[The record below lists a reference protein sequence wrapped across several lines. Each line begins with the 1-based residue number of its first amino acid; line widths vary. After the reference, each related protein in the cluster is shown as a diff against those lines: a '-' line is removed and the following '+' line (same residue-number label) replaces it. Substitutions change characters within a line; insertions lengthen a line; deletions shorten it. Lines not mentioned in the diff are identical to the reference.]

1 MKKLIFILSAL
12 LISVHTT
19 ANENKI
25 YFSGEYSDAAFEL
38 FVQSVME
45 QTGARF
51 FYDKSF
57 VKDIKITARGDNLE
71 LGEVLD
77 NFLSGIGL
85 FYYIDKEKNVFV
97 TGKVRLITSLPEY
110 SFFRKEQL
118 DTVSDDE
125 NGLTDI
131 EKMYIEGR
139 KSTTTKIINIG
150 QRSSNPDKR
159 PVTIRGR
166 IKDKETGEPLIGA
179 TVYIEEL
186 SEGYATDVNGRF
198 FIHILPGRYNTFFNC
213 LGMQEEH
220 YDLHIYSTGE
230 LNVDM
235 VKTLIPINEV
245 TIKAQQYD
253 KVRSMNMGFEHLTA
267 KTIKEIPFVLGE
279 KDVIKVAQMLPGVQN
294 VGEGSSGVYV
304 RGSAADQNMFFINK
318 VPVYNPS
325 HLFGFFSSFSPDIIK
340 DFSFYK
346 SNIPAKYG
354 SRLSSFFDISAR
366 QGNKKRYTA
375 RGGISPITGHLAVEG
390 PIKKEK
396 SSFVVSG
403 RSTYSDWLLRR
414 LHDADLRNSEA
425 YFYDLATSLNFE
437 INEKNIA
444 KVFGYY
450 SEDKFTLGTTNKYEY
465 SNAGASVNWWHQYSS
480 SLSSDIS
487 AAYGSYS
494 FSTVDST
501 VLHSAYKQDYKI
513 DHFEFRNDFI
523 WDKIVGHRITFGA
536 NFVLYKLDRGKVL
549 PAGPISL
556 RKPVYMGK
564 ENGLEG
570 AVYIA
575 DEFRLLPR
583 LTLYSGIR
591 YSFFALTGP
600 MDVFDYIPG
609 SPRNSE
615 YITDTLNFT
624 SSDIV
629 KFYSGPEYRASLK
642 YSTGQYSSVKFSY
655 NRTRQYIFML
665 SNTIAI
671 SPTDQWKLADYHII
685 PPCADQISA
694 GFYKDLSKL
703 DITFSSEIYYKKT
716 KNIVEYKDGAS
727 FISSPFIES
736 EVLQGNQT
744 AYGLELMIKKN
755 SGRLTG
761 WLSATLSKSETHV
774 DGNYS
779 WEKINEGLAFPS
791 NYDKPVALNTVINF
805 RMSRR
810 LSISSNIVYN
820 SGRPVTYPISL
831 YYIERQEHYFYSSRN
846 KYRIPD
852 YFRVDLSFNLEGN
865 LKAKKLGHSFW
876 MLNFYNLTG
885 RKNAY
890 SVYFKSEDGKMKGY
904 KLSIFGIPV
913 VTVSWN
919 FKFGN
924 YASD

>member
-1 MKKLIFILSAL
+1 MKKAFLILFTL
-12 LISVHTT
+12 LVSICVAAS
-19 ANENKI
+19 EIKI
-25 YFSGEYSDAAFEL
+25 YFSADFNNTDFGL
-38 FVQSVME
+38 FAQSVRE
-45 QTGARF
+45 QTGTLF
-51 FYDKSF
+51 FYEKSW
-57 VKDIKITARGDNLE
+57 VRDIKITLSGDSLE
-71 LGEVLD
+71 LGEVLEPLLAD
-77 NFLSGIGL
+77 KGL
-85 FYYIDKEKNVFV
+85 FYFIDKEKNVLITNKVSLVTALPDYEFIQDKQQDTVV
-97 TGKVRLITSLPEY
+97 TGEDI
-110 SFFRKEQL
+110 
-118 DTVSDDE
+118 
-125 NGLTDI
+125 LTDI

-139 KSTTTKIINIG
+139 KSSTTRVITVG
-150 QRSSNPDKR
+150 QKSSNPDKR
-159 PVTIRGR
+159 PVTLKGR
-166 IKDKETGEPLIGA
+166 VKDKETGEPLIGA

-186 SEGYATDVNGRF
+186 SEGYATNINGRF
-198 FIHILPGRYNTFFNC
+198 FIHMPPGRYNTFFNC

-220 YDLHIYSTGE
+220 YDLQIYSSGE

-235 VKTLIPINEV
+235 EKKLIPINEV

-253 KVRSMNMGFEHLTA
+253 KVRSMSMGFEHLTA

-279 KDVIKVAQMLPGVQN
+279 KDVIKVAFMLPGVQS
-294 VGEGSSGVYV
+294 VGEGSSGIYV

-346 SNIPAKYG
+346 SNIPARYG
-354 SRLSSFFDISAR
+354 GRLSSFFDISAR

-375 RGGISPITGHLAVEG
+375 RGGISPVTGHLAVEG

-396 SSFVVSG
+396 SSFIVSG
-403 RSTYSDWLLRR
+403 RSTYSDWLLSS

-425 YFYDLATSLNFE
+425 FFYDLAASLNFDF
-437 INEKNIA
+437 NENNIVE
-444 KVFGYY
+444 VFGYY
-450 SEDKFTLGTTNKYEY
+450 SEDRFTLSTTNKYEY
-465 SNAGASVNWWHQYSS
+465 SNAGSSVNWWHQYSPF
-480 SLSSDIS
+480 LSSDIS

-501 VLHSAYKQDYKI
+501 VLHNAYKQDYKI
-513 DHFEFRNDFI
+513 DHLELRDDFV
-523 WDKIVGHRITFGA
+523 WDKIPEHKVTFGA
-536 NFVLYKLDRGKVL
+536 NFILYKLDRGKVL
-549 PAGPISL
+549 PAGPESL
-556 RKPVYMGK
+556 RKPVYMGE

-570 AVYIA
+570 ALYVA

-583 LTLYSGIR
+583 LTLYGGIR

-600 MDVFDYIPG
+600 QDVFKYIPE
-609 SPRNSE
+609 SPRSIE
-615 YITDTLNFT
+615 YITDTLNFA
-624 SSDIV
+624 SAEIV

-685 PPCADQISA
+685 PPYADQISA
-694 GFYKDLSKL
+694 GFYKDLSKK
-703 DITFSSEIYYKKT
+703 DIILSSEIYYKKVQ
-716 KNIVEYKDGAS
+716 NIVEYKDGAN
-727 FISSPFIES
+727 FISSPHTES
-736 EVLQGNQT
+736 EVLQGIQT
-744 AYGLELMIKKN
+744 AYGLEIMIKKN

-761 WLSATLSKSETHV
+761 WLSATLSKSETQV

-779 WEKINEGLAFPS
+779 WEKINEGLTFPS
-791 NYDKPVALNTVINF
+791 NYDKPVSLNTVMNY

-810 LSISSNIVYN
+810 LSMSANVVYT

-831 YYIERQEHYFYSSRN
+831 YYIEGQEHYFFSLRN

-904 KLSIFGIPV
+904 KLSVFGIPV
-913 VTVSWN
+913 FTISWN
-919 FKFGN
+919 FRLGN
-924 YASD
+924 YASE